1 MIRTDNSTGRIT
13 IENEKMGFTLQIS
26 DHLTLCAV
34 KHHAIPVR
42 ESLSVEQRE
51 LFVMDVEGGHSLPA
65 SKWKVGKVDT
75 VSDLTEEM
83 ISVELKTEVGQNS
96 LYAKVIFLHHL
107 GEQSIRFLIQLA
119 AEWDEWG
126 PREIYMRMPYLAQLQ
141 LVEGE
146 DNHYFFP
153 SNPQSKRDGSSIVQM
168 HVEFTMPLGIF
179 HPNQQQGFSL
189 AFPNLNENWF
199 IWVQNRNMDMKPW
212 TTLKELQQ
220 HQFLLRP
227 DQVLADVME
236 IKFTAI
242 DHGWTEFFSEWR
254 KEAREPINFEEY
266 KRPELYWYK
275 DTFLQH
281 FTYLYSKEI
290 YNFETNEIEVD
301 RFLEDGEAFGGYD
314 SVLLWHQYPRL
325 GVDRRNQWQFFEDFP
340 GGMTGL
346 KELVEQ
352 FHRRGVKVFLPF
364 KPWDIGFDESPKQS
378 TFSIVEVV
386 RETDIDGVFLDTMDS
401 VPDGFREAINEV
413 KPSFVF
419 CSEVRPK
426 KRNQIKLITG
436 SWNQF
441 KNRESMPEV
450 DAFRYVMTE
459 HFSPIISRW
468 HVGVRKDLLI
478 KRAIF
483 NGTGILIW
491 QDVFG
496 SWLPYHAEH
505 KALIKKWKQIWK
517 AHKANYQSSKPLPL
531 YPTLRAGLHCNM
543 FPSDDESSVIYTLY
557 NDTSETIEGELLV
570 HSYPELKGISELWHG
585 QLVHLQVESG
595 KISGEVKP
603 KELVMIKAGRV
614 HSHGTHTNE

>member
-1 MIRTDNSTGRIT
+1 MLRIDKQTGLLT
-13 IENEKMGFTLQIS
+13 IENEKMGFTLELGE
-26 DHLTLCAV
+26 HLALHEV
-34 KHHAIPVR
+34 KHHAIPAR
-42 ESLSVEQRE
+42 EALSAAQRE
-51 LFVMDVEGGHSLPA
+51 LFVMEVEGGHSLPA
-65 SKWKVGKVDT
+65 SGWQVGQVDM

-83 ISVELKTEVGQNS
+83 ISVELRTELAQNQ
-96 LYAKVIFLHHL
+96 LCAKVIFLHHM
-107 GEQSIRFLIQLA
+107 EERSIRFLLQFA

-126 PREIYMRMPYLAQLQ
+126 PREVYMRMPFLAELQ
-141 LVEGE
+141 LADGE

-153 SNPQSKRDGSSIVQM
+153 SNPQSKRDGSSIMQM

-179 HPNQQQGFSL
+179 HPNQQHGFSL

-212 TTLKELQQ
+212 TKLEELQQ
-220 HQFLLRP
+220 HRFLLRP

-242 DHGWTEFFSEWR
+242 DQGWTEFFSTWR
-254 KEAREPINFEEY
+254 QEARQPINFEEY
-266 KRPELYWYK
+266 KRPELQWYR

-290 YNFETNEIEVD
+290 YNFETNEMEVD
-301 RFLEDGEAFGGYD
+301 RFLAEGEEFGGYD

-340 GGMTGL
+340 GGMAGL
-346 KELVEQ
+346 KELVAQ
-352 FHRRGVKVFLPF
+352 FHSRGVNVFLPF

-478 KRAIF
+478 KRAVF

-496 SWLPYHAEH
+496 SWLPYNAAQ
-505 KALIKKWKQIWK
+505 KAQIKKWKQLWTV
-517 AHKANYQSSKPLPL
+517 HKANYQGSKPLPL
-531 YPTLRAGLHCNM
+531 YPTLQAGLHCNM
-543 FPSDDESSVIYTLY
+543 FPSDDGASVIYTLY
-557 NDTSETIEGELLV
+557 NDTDEAIAGELVV
-570 HSYPELKGISELWHG
+570 HSYPDLQEISELWQEQPV
-585 QLVHLQVESG
+585 QLDKETGRV
-595 KISGEVKP
+595 SGEVKP
-603 KELVMIKAGRV
+603 KELVVIRV
-614 HSHGTHTNE
+614 GKSTPV